1 VMGEDE
7 DRCVERR
14 VGTPR
19 ALPVWVLMPPGE
31 GPLPG
36 THDLGADPPIM
47 PLQEGVVDA
56 TGAAGLADLVV
67 PPPSGEHS
75 FMQPLPGVTE
85 VGVAALTLTSAEAV
99 E

>member
-1 VMGEDE
+1 
-7 DRCVERR
+7 
-14 VGTPR
+14 
-19 ALPVWVLMPPGE
+19 MPPGE